1 MGVSKNKN
9 HLQQPEK
16 NKIYIK
22 KIFFF
27 VQPKNTSTNVIR
39 SFICNLYSRNVFTHT
54 SPQVPTVGKN
64 LKNIS
69 I

>member
-22 KIFFF
+22 KIFF

-54 SPQVPTVGKN
+54 STQVPTVGKN

>member
-22 KIFFF
+22 KNFFF